1 MLPTVKEVMSGK
13 SEVGG
18 EMDLLEI
25 GADLADIDAY
35 MTGRVR
41 RDRRLGE
48 RDFARYMQAR
58 RMYKYLDGFRGLD
71 R

>member
-1 MLPTVKEVMSGK
+1 MLPTVKEVMNGRV
-13 SEVGG
+13 EVNSDL
-18 EMDLLEI
+18 DLLEI

-58 RMYKYLDGFRGLD
+58 RMYKDLDGFRGLG

>member
-1 MLPTVKEVMSGK
+1 MLPTVKEVMNGRVDVNSDL
-13 SEVGG
+13 
-18 EMDLLEI
+18 DLLEI

-58 RMYKYLDGFRGLD
+58 RVYRDIDGFRGLG